1 MTLRCW
7 EDGPRVAPK
16 ELRDEEAT
24 LPTGGGGSIQML
36 ANTTNPSLEF
46 AGGLVRSGRYLLS
59 LTTQFASPPVG
70 RLFKMTTSS
79 LTANFLYGHMS

>member
-16 ELRDEEAT
+16 ELSDEEAT
-24 LPTGGGGSIQML
+24 LPTGGGGSIQTL

-46 AGGLVRSGRYLLS
+46 AGGLVR
-59 LTTQFASPPVG
+59 
-70 RLFKMTTSS
+70 
-79 LTANFLYGHMS
+79 